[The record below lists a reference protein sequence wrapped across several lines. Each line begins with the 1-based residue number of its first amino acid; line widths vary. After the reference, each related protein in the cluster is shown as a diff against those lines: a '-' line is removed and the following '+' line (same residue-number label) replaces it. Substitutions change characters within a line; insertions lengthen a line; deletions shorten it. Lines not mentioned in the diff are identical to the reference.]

1 MTATKLYTKSDAWR
15 KRPQNKPRSIVQGQ
29 KYKGV
34 QIRAS
39 ICDGGKLIFLGTFET
54 AEEAARAY
62 DEAAIRIHGADAVTN
77 QSLGLLE

>member
-1 MTATKLYTKSDAWR
+1 MISTKLYTKSDAWR
-15 KRPQNKPRSIVQGQ
+15 KRPQNKPRTVVSGQ

-39 ICDGGKLIFLGTFET
+39 ICVDGRLIFLGVFQT
-54 AEEAARAY
+54 AEDAARAY

-77 QSLGLLE
+77 KSLGLIE